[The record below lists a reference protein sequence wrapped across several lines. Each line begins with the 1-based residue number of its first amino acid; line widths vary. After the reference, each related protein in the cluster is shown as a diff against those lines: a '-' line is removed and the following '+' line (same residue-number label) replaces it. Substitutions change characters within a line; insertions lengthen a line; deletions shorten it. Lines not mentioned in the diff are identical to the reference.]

1 MIDQDLIDIL
11 LEAMQDPKQR
21 VKWREAYS
29 NCINRA
35 TEKSYN
41 GRNAF
46 YLSMLQYKHWFTT
59 NQWITFNQCK
69 ELWWKIKKWSK
80 SATIIYFTF
89 KEKEWQEDKDDDDK
103 KYSPIVKYYRV
114 FNLDQVEWIEAL
126 AFEANDHLPSDER
139 WSTPI
144 NRYIQ
149 AFDTLAISHWPG
161 NYYCPP
167 EDKITLVNPIHRK
180 SLESYHHTMYHEV
193 IHSTGHKDRLNRKE
207 VAWVIKFWSH
217 DYSVEELVAEF
228 WSCMLSSMLWVPI
241 DYNNSWAYLWS
252 RAKKIKAE
260 SKEREVQWAIARA
273 SKATEYVLSFSK

>member
-29 NCINRA
+29 NCINRL

-46 YLSMLQYKHWFTT
+46 YLSMIQYKHWFST
-59 NQWITFNQCK
+59 NQRVTFNQCK

-80 SATIIYFTF
+80 STAIMYFTF
-89 KEKEWQEDKDDDDK
+89 QEKKWHEDKLDEDK
-103 KYSPIVKYYRV
+103 SYFPVVKYYRV
-114 FNLDQVEWIEAL
+114 FNLDQVEWIEPIGL
-126 AFEANDHLPSDER
+126 EVKDHWTPNEDRVNPIMQYIEKFDSLSLVAWPS
-139 WSTPI
+139 
-144 NRYIQ
+144 
-149 AFDTLAISHWPG
+149 

-167 EDKITLVNPIHRK
+167 EDKIVLVDTKNWKDI
-180 SLESYHHTMYHEV
+180 ESYCHTMYHEV

-207 VAWVIKFWSH
+207 VAWAIKFWSH
-217 DYSVEELVAEF
+217 DYSTEELVAEF

-252 RAKKIKAE
+252 RAKKIKKE
-260 SKEREVQWAIARA
+260 NKEREVQRAIARA
-273 SKATEYVLSFSK
+273 AKASEYVLSFSK